1 MKKIITLF
9 SLLFCYSFSFSQSE
23 LDSIETVLKK
33 SPEDTSKVIALNSL
47 SRNYFNI
54 PNYEKAILI
63 GKQSLQLAEKI
74 NFKKGIAQASNNIGI
89 SYYGL
94 EEYEKALDFHNKALA
109 IRLELGNNKD
119 IFASYSNIGNV
130 YEGRTDYGLAL
141 DFKTKALKLSEKL
154 GDKVLI
160 AGSNN
165 GLANIQLSLHNYD
178 KALEYCFMAQRIFA
192 ELNDLPEITRTFLTA
207 ANIYKENKSY
217 ALSNTN
223 AIKALLLADS
233 LGDMDISW
241 KAHGIL
247 YLNYSTL
254 KDPAKALF
262 HHEKYITLRDSIY
275 SIERAKN
282 LAEEES
288 KMEFEKKEQQI
299 KFEQEKKDVIATSE
313 SKRQKVIIWS
323 VFVGLLLV
331 IVFAGFIFRSWR
343 VTRRQKQVI
352 EKQKEIVDVRNIEI
366 EEQKK
371 LVEEKNKDITD
382 SINYAQRIQHA
393 MLPHRRD
400 IWIAF
405 PQSFVLFKPKDI
417 VSGDFYFFHKKD
429 QYSFIAAADCT
440 GHGVPGAFMSM
451 IGSDKLEDAVLQ
463 SMDTSEI
470 LSLLN
475 KGVKTSLKQS
485 EDDDSTR
492 DGMDIALCSVDTEN
506 RIVKYAG
513 ANRPIWIIRKG
524 QTEVEEIKATK
535 KAIGGFTEDNQL
547 FESHEIKLQKGDT
560 FYLSTDGYAD
570 TFGKGGKK
578 MMTKQ
583 FKEILL
589 GIQHK
594 TMKDQEKHLD
604 EFVENWKSGVEQVDD
619 ILVIGIRV

>member
-1 MKKIITLF
+1 MRKIF
-9 SLLFCYSFSFSQSE
+9 PSLLFLFLFHTSFAQTE
-23 LDSIETVLKK
+23 LDSIETVIVNL
-33 SPEDTSKVIALNSL
+33 PEDTNKVISLNTL
-47 SRNYFNI
+47 SRRYFDI

-63 GKQSLQLAEKI
+63 GKQSLQLAEKLI
-74 NFKKGIAQASNNIGI
+74 FKKGTAQALNNIGI

-94 EEYEKALDFHNKALA
+94 AEYAKALDYHNKALT
-109 IRLELGNNKD
+109 IRIELGNKKD
-119 IFASYSNIGNV
+119 ISASYLNIGNV
-130 YEGRTDYGLAL
+130 YEGRMDYGLAL
-141 DFKTKALKLSEKL
+141 EYKTKALKLKEEI
-154 GDKVLI
+154 GDKKGI
-160 AGSNN
+160 ANSNN
-165 GLANIQLSLHNYD
+165 GIANIQMSLHNYD
-178 KALEYCFMAQRIFA
+178 QALEYCLRAQKIYA
-192 ELNDLPEITRTFLTA
+192 ELNDLDGMDLTYITA
-207 ANIYKENKSY
+207 SNIYQENKNY
-217 ALSNTN
+217 ALSNEF
-223 AIKALLLADS
+223 AQKALVLADS
-233 LGDMDISW
+233 LGDISNALN
-241 KAHGIL
+241 AHGIL
-247 YLNYSTL
+247 YKNYSKL

-262 HHEKYITLRDSIY
+262 HHEKYIELRDSIFNAT
-275 SIERAKN
+275 RAIN

-288 KMEFEKKEQQI
+288 KIEFAKKEQEL
-299 KFEQEKKDVIATSE
+299 KFEQEKKDVVAAEKSR
-313 SKRQKVIIWS
+313 RQKVIIWS
-323 VFVGLLLV
+323 VAVGLFLV
-331 IVFAGFIFRSWR
+331 VVFAGFIFRSLR
-343 VTRRQKQVI
+343 LTRKQKQVI
-352 EKQKEIVDVRNIEI
+352 EKQKEIVDIRNKEI

-400 IWIAF
+400 IWTAF

-463 SMDTSEI
+463 STDTSEI

-535 KAIGGFTEDNQL
+535 KAIGGFTEDNQH
-547 FESHEIKLQKGDT
+547 FDSHEIKLQKGDT

-578 MMTKQ
+578 MMTKK
-583 FKEILL
+583 FKDVLL
-589 GIQHK
+589 SIQNK
-594 TMKDQEKHLD
+594 SMKEQEKYLD
-604 EFVENWKSGVEQVDD
+604 DFVENWKAGTEQVDD
-619 ILVIGIRV
+619 ILVIGVRM